1 MEELRKNMLRSLNK
15 WKFSYQATVLF
26 LSITVIFQA
35 RPIRAEL
42 DGIEKSCFKDYIN
55 ELHKIKV
62 VAGDKKLD
70 SGGSAEFRPTDKL
83 TRAELAA
90 IINRALK
97 IDINVQDTSKA
108 DFIDINDHWAE
119 QEEKRHISAAT
130 KEGFLAGK
138 SNNEFDPD
146 SPVTGEEAINVLS
159 KASLKKTQEYSQREL
174 NDFSDRDKRD
184 ESCED
189 KIAIAQQQVSL
200 IFDKKYS
207 TSQTE
212 VLRPQNES
220 IIREEI
226 AGLIYFFLLK
236 KQISPNLA
244 KRNQSTSDH
253 SDRNWNEFS
262 FEVVSQLITTI
273 LIGIAA
279 VITALVPIIRIRTR
293 RDIEG
298 NLKGE
303 FQTGEQQLA
312 TKIESKNNQIISEVG
327 KLSNKVETIESDLK
341 EESQTG
347 KQQLIQKIA
356 LILLIGVPL
365 GGLVGLLLAVPSWPK

>member
-1 MEELRKNMLRSLNK
+1 MLRSLNK

-97 IDINVQDTSKA
+97 IDINVQDASQA

-244 KRNQSTSDH
+244 KRKQSTSDH
-253 SDRNWNEFS
+253 SDRNWNEFP